1 MKKLIIASVIL
12 ISGFLVF
19 KNWEQSCHEK
29 FQNPF
34 PYDLHYKYI
43 PGEYSRTI
51 ICMHGLCGNYKI
63 AKHLISQGDIK
74 ESVVTFNFPDHS
86 LKLDNFD
93 PTKTTFGSLDE
104 ILPAIFVFKKVIIDC
119 DIKNVDFYGF
129 SAGSGALINAIKILN
144 SSNYDQELMKIG
156 VNSET
161 KHKILNTIQNGFVI
175 FDCPLKSIDEIIA
188 FKGPSPALQFI
199 GERYRKN
206 GFIPIESIKSFEN
219 LSLKILLCFCANDE
233 IISNRDDQ
241 LFADLIKKYNSLGTT
256 IVVEDKT
263 GKHNSYHKILWN
275 LYRQELN
282 KLK

>member
-19 KNWEQSCHEK
+19 KNWEKSCHEK

-93 PTKTTFGSLDE
+93 PTKTTFGSIDE
-104 ILPAIFVFKKVIIDC
+104 ILPAVFVFKKVIIDC

-129 SAGSGALINAIKILN
+129 SAGSGALINAIKVLN

-156 VNSET
+156 VNSEA

-175 FDCPLKSIDEIIA
+175 LDCPLKSIDEIIA
-188 FKGPSPALQFI
+188 FKGLSPALQFI

-219 LSLKILLCFCANDE
+219 LSLKILICFCANDE

-263 GKHNSYHKILWN
+263 GKHNSYHKILWD

-282 KLK
+282 KQK